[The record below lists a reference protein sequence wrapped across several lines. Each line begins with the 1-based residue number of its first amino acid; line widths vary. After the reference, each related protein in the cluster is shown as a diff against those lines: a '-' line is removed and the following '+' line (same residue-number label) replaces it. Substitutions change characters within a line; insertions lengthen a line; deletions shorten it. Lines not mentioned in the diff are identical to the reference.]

1 MSPIRQPT
9 AIDTTR
15 LFALGAIWGS
25 AFLCIEI
32 ALTGFAPL
40 TLAAG
45 RIALAAVAL
54 AIAVRLAGL
63 RLPTDRHTLG
73 LLTVIGFFNT
83 ALPFVLIS
91 WGQVHIDSAM
101 AAILMAAGPF
111 VALILSHFFT
121 GDDRLTLPKI
131 AGMLMGFAGVAVLV
145 GLDAI
150 AGAKAS
156 VLGQL
161 AVMGAAACYALS
173 GVLTRRVAHVP
184 PLANAATVLVT
195 STAYMVPLALLVD
208 RPWQA
213 VPGGEAV
220 LALVFLGL
228 LPTGLAY
235 LLRFQ
240 IITAVGATFMSQVS
254 YLVPLFAV
262 LWGWLFLAEIPSA
275 AGWVALVLILG
286 GIGISRLRIRRT
298 ANAAGSQ
305 GAAD

>member
-9 AIDTTR
+9 SIDTTR

-45 RIALAAVAL
+45 RITLAAIALAFAM
-54 AIAVRLAGL
+54 RLAGL
-63 RLPTDRHTLG
+63 RLPTDPRTLG

-91 WGQVHIDSAM
+91 WGQQHIDSAM
-101 AAILMAAGPF
+101 AAILMATGPF
-111 VALILSHFFT
+111 VALILSHVFT
-121 GDDRLTLPKI
+121 GDDRLTLPKL
-131 AGMLMGFAGVAVLV
+131 AGMLLGFAGVAVLV
-145 GLDAI
+145 GVDALTGAR
-150 AGAKAS
+150 AG
-156 VLGQL
+156 VYGQL

-173 GVLTRRVAHVP
+173 GVLTRRVAHVA
-184 PLANAATVLVT
+184 PLANAATVLFT
-195 STAYMVPLALLVD
+195 SAIYMIPLALLVD
-208 RPWQA
+208 RPWQ
-213 VPGGEAV
+213 VTPDREAV

-228 LPTGLAY
+228 MPTGLAY

-240 IITAVGATFMSQVS
+240 IIIAVGATFMSQVS

-262 LWGWLFLAEIPSA
+262 LWGWLFLSEVPATS
-275 AGWVALVLILG
+275 GWIALGLILV
-286 GIGISRLRIRRT
+286 GINISRLRPGR
-298 ANAAGSQ
+298 AVEPAGP
-305 GAAD
+305 

>member
-9 AIDTTR
+9 ARDTAR

-45 RIALAAVAL
+45 RIVMAAAALTVAT
-54 AIAVRLAGL
+54 RLAGV
-63 RLPTDRHTLG
+63 RLPSDARTVG

-91 WGQVHIDSAM
+91 WGQQHIDSAM
-101 AAILMAAGPF
+101 AAILMATGPF
-111 VALILSHFFT
+111 VALILSHLFT
-121 GDDRLTLPKI
+121 GDDRLTLPKV
-131 AGMLMGFAGVAVLV
+131 AGMLLGFAGVTVLV
-145 GLDAI
+145 GVDAL

-173 GVLTRRVAHVP
+173 GVLTRRVSHVA
-184 PLANAATVLVT
+184 PLASAAMVLIT
-195 STAYMVPLALLVD
+195 GAAYMVPLALAVD
-208 RPWQA
+208 RPWQSMPNGSA
-213 VPGGEAV
+213 W
-220 LALVFLGL
+220 LALGFLGL
-228 LPTGLAY
+228 FPTGLAY

-240 IITAVGATFMSQVS
+240 IITAVGTTFMSQVS

-262 LWGWLFLAEIPSA
+262 LWGWLLLSEIPAVS
-275 AGWVALVLILG
+275 GWVALGLILC
-286 GIGISRLRIRRT
+286 GITISRLRPAR
-298 ANAAGSQ
+298 AVEPAGP
-305 GAAD
+305 

>member
-1 MSPIRQPT
+1 MPPIRQPT
-9 AIDTTR
+9 TIDTAR

-54 AIAVRLAGL
+54 AVAVRLAGQH
-63 RLPTDRHTLG
+63 LPFHPRTLG

-91 WGQVHIDSAM
+91 WGQQHIDSAM
-101 AAILMAAGPF
+101 AAILMAIGPF
-111 VALILSHFFT
+111 VALILSHLFT

-131 AGMLMGFAGVAVLV
+131 AGMLLGFAGVAVLV
-145 GLDAI
+145 GIDAI
-150 AGAKAS
+150 AGAKAT

-161 AVMGAAACYALS
+161 SVMGAAACYALS

-184 PLANAATVLVT
+184 PLANAATVLL
-195 STAYMVPLALLVD
+195 TATVYMVPLALLVD
-208 RPWQA
+208 RPWLSM
-213 VPGGEAV
+213 PGGPALMA
-220 LALVFLGL
+220 LAFLGL
-228 LPTGLAY
+228 FPTGLAY

-275 AGWVALVLILG
+275 GGWAALGLILL
-286 GIGISRLRIRRT
+286 GINISRLRSGRAT
-298 ANAAGSQ
+298 EPAGP
-305 GAAD
+305 

>member
-1 MSPIRQPT
+1 MPPIRQPA
-9 AIDTTR
+9 AIDTAR
-15 LFALGAIWGS
+15 LLSLGAIWGS

-45 RIALAAVAL
+45 RIALAALAL
-54 AIAVRLAGL
+54 IMATRLAGI
-63 RLPTDRHTLG
+63 RLPTDARTLR
-73 LLTVIGFFNT
+73 LLAVIGFFNT

-91 WGQVHIDSAM
+91 WGQQHIDSAM
-101 AAILMAAGPF
+101 AAILMATGPF
-111 VALILSHFFT
+111 VALILSHLFT
-121 GDDRLTLPKI
+121 RDDRLTLPKL
-131 AGMLMGFAGVAVLV
+131 AGMLMGFAGVALLV
-145 GLDAI
+145 GIDAV
-150 AGAKAS
+150 AGAKAG

-161 AVMGAAACYALS
+161 SVMGAAACYALS

-184 PLANAATVLVT
+184 PLANAATVLI
-195 STAYMVPLALLVD
+195 TATLYMVPLALLVD

-213 VPGGEAV
+213 APGLEAV

-240 IITAVGATFMSQVS
+240 IIAAVGATFMSQVS

-262 LWGWLFLAEIPSA
+262 LWGWLFLSEIPATS
-275 AGWVALVLILG
+275 GWVALALILA
-286 GIGISRLRIRRT
+286 GINVSRLRPAR
-298 ANAAGSQ
+298 AAKPAGP
-305 GAAD
+305 